1 MKRKFDHVQRNFNA
15 GEIIYKIGDRSEALY
30 LIHSGT
36 VSIRTRHGLEVG
48 ILNDGEIFGEVG
60 RVIGS
65 PRTVTAKAIAA
76 ARDIPYFAVNHLEG
90 HALSGRLTD
99 EVSFPY
105 LLLLVSG
112 GHTQLLAVHGPGQ
125 YERYGTTMDDAAGEA
140 FDKGAKLLGIP
151 YPGGAELER
160 RAREGDACAFPF
172 ACARSSQ
179 RAAPIAPCTISSHSS
194 SVICFS
200 ASTPLVSSP

>member
-65 PRTVTAKAIAA
+65 PRTVTAKAKTNCTVYEIDWSKLQEKLDGA
-76 ARDIPYFAVNHLEG
+76 DAVLVAIIRG
-90 HALSGRLTD
+90 LSLRIGDANELSEKFWR
-99 EVSFPY
+99 E
-105 LLLLVSG
+105 
-112 GHTQLLAVHGPGQ
+112 LAV
-125 YERYGTTMDDAAGEA
+125 Y
-140 FDKGAKLLGIP
+140 KS
-151 YPGGAELER
+151 LE
-160 RAREGDACAFPF
+160 
-172 ACARSSQ
+172 
-179 RAAPIAPCTISSHSS
+179 
-194 SVICFS
+194 
-200 ASTPLVSSP
+200 